1 MKKILLTTV
10 ALLSMASASVF
21 GMYGV
26 DSDWIDFLT
35 HGNQFRARFE
45 QLGFTLGNDTIKGT
59 FGFDSP
65 DTLGAILQ
73 TKYEQDG
80 SGQPVANTPQRA
92 DFFPNISAGIGYTS
106 SLIGIGVGYTISIK
120 DQWRGV
126 DGKAHQQAAHTP
138 TLVLNAL
145 DNNLR
150 IAIPIQVFHTTK
162 LQDTAYGTPFDAS
175 VEGNQSL
182 TTNSITAVSLDA
194 QFRYYTGLEALP
206 QVRLYVR
213 YGMASAQEKSA
224 GTDADGNATTE
235 TRKTKFDS
243 FGFDFRL
250 FFGSMVE
257 DVALQPLFRVKF
269 DTALDNYLGNSA
281 ITAVRAASGTYN
293 TSLFGFAE
301 APRYAAN
308 RYQLLILGGLGLSAN
323 SDVVSLFLRPELG
336 LKVNGTGNKD
346 AKVDFGLGW
355 NVYAEIYITPIK
367 NLEWY
372 FEFNLGNDS
381 PSYVVNDKSLTIYP
395 AVSTGITWYLP
406 QL

>member
-10 ALLSMASASVF
+10 ALLSMASAQVF

-35 HGNQFRARFE
+35 HGNQFRARLE

-65 DTLGAILQ
+65 SMLGAILQ
-73 TKYEQDG
+73 TKYEMNG
-80 SGQPVANTPQRA
+80 NTAVANTPQRA
-92 DFFPNISAGIGYTS
+92 DFIPNISAGIGYTS
-106 SLIGIGVGYTISIK
+106 SLIGIGVGYTISIA

-162 LQDTAYGTPFDAS
+162 LQGTAYGTPFDAS
-175 VEGNQSL
+175 AEANQSP

-206 QVRLYVR
+206 QVRLYIR
-213 YGMASAQEKSA
+213 YGMASSEQKYA

-235 TRKTKFDS
+235 TLKNKFDS

-257 DVALQPLFRVKF
+257 EVALQPLFRVRF
-269 DTALDNYLGNSA
+269 DTALDNYLGNYG
-281 ITAVRAASGTYN
+281 ITAVDVARNTANYNLLTFADAPTYTAS
-293 TSLFGFAE
+293 
-301 APRYAAN
+301 RY
-308 RYQLLILGGLGLSAN
+308 RLLILGGLGLTAN
-323 SDVVSLFLRPELG
+323 SDIVSLFLRPELG

-406 QL
+406 AL